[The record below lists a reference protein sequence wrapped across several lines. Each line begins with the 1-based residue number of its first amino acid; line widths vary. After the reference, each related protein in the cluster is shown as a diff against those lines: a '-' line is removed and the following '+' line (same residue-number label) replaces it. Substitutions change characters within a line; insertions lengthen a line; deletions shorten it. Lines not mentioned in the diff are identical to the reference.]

1 MYNLVPNMTRQE
13 IKASLKSVG
22 ITQESAARAA
32 GVGFEQV
39 NRVLNG
45 HRESRRLL
53 AKLEAMIH
61 GSGRAKE
68 AA

>member
-1 MYNLVPNMTRQE
+1 MTRHE
-13 IKASLKSVG
+13 IKATLKRLG

-45 HRESRRLL
+45 HRQSRRLL
-53 AKLEAMIH
+53 KKLEQLIRCERN
-61 GSGRAKE
+61 GESK
-68 AA
+68 